1 VAILKV
7 SRYGLDHIINS
18 LPNNIENTIIS
29 LYSLGDLKLFLLKSK
44 DRGELRRDRVVLVVL
59 RLNC

>member
-18 LPNNIENTIIS
+18 LPNNIENTIVS
-29 LYSLGDLKLFLLKSK
+29 LYWLGDLK
-44 DRGELRRDRVVLVVL
+44 
-59 RLNC
+59 